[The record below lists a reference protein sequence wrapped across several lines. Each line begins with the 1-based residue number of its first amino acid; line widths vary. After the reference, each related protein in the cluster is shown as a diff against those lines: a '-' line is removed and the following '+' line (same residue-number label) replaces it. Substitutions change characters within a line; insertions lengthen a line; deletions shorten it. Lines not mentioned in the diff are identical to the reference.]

1 MTTVL
6 ITGGSGFI
14 GSHLV
19 RYFLDE
25 TALSVVNVD
34 KLTYAA
40 VTVGLSESSADGR
53 YAFEQVD
60 ICDGPKFRQ
69 ILATYRPAAI
79 MHLAA
84 ETHVDRS
91 LDAPAQFFRTN
102 VEGSF
107 TVIEQA
113 TSYWQALPITEAE
126 TFRLLMVST
135 DEVFGALGTTGQFD
149 EGSAYL
155 PNSPYAA
162 TKAAGDHLARAWH
175 RSLGLPVI
183 VCHCSNN
190 YGPRQTPDKLIPKV
204 IINAIRGEAIP
215 IYGDGSQVRD
225 WIWVK
230 DHARG
235 LAAALMQGKPG
246 EHYLFGGSGETSN
259 LELAGTICDL
269 LDKFDPDSKNGSRR
283 QLIEMV
289 ADRPGH
295 DQRYAVDWRKAE
307 RDLHWRPAVAMRS
320 GLEDTIRWYM
330 ANTEWWMT
338 RLSEY
343 QMDDR
348 LGLARFSPK
357 QTETPSG

>member
-25 TALSVVNVD
+25 TDLSVVNVD

-40 VTVGLSESSADGR
+40 VTVGEDAPGADGR

-60 ICDGPKFRQ
+60 ICDGPAFRRV
-69 ILATYRPAAI
+69 LATHRPAAI

-91 LDAPAQFFRTN
+91 LDTPAQFFRTN

-107 TVIEQA
+107 TLIEEA
-113 TSYWQALPITEAE
+113 TAYWKALPTEAADG
-126 TFRLLMVST
+126 FRLLMVST
-135 DEVFGALGTTGQFD
+135 DEVFGALGATGQFD
-149 EGSAYL
+149 EVSAYL

-175 RSLGLPVI
+175 KSLGLPVI

-190 YGPRQTPDKLIPKV
+190 YGPWQTPDKLIPKV
-204 IINAIRGEAIP
+204 IINAIRGKTIP

-225 WIWVK
+225 WIWVE
-230 DHARG
+230 DHAKG
-235 LAAALMQGKPG
+235 LATALARGEPG
-246 EHYLFGGSGETSN
+246 QHYLFGSSGETSN
-259 LELAGTICDL
+259 LELAHMICDL
-269 LDKFDPDSKNGSRR
+269 MDHHDPDSEAGPRR
-283 QLIEMV
+283 QLIRMV
-289 ADRPGH
+289 EDRPGH
-295 DQRYAVDWRKAE
+295 DQRYAIDWRKAE
-307 RDLHWRPAVAMRS
+307 RDLNWRPIRS
-320 GLEDTIRWYM
+320 MQLGLEDTIRWYM
-330 ANTEWWMT
+330 TNRDWWTM
-338 RLSEY
+338 RLRDHH
-343 QMDDR
+343 MDDR
-348 LGLARFSPK
+348 LGLGRSGPN
-357 QTETPSG
+357 QTEIPSK